1 MNSTVN
7 SAATYVVG
15 DIQGCCDQLQ
25 QLHAQIKQKHPQAR
39 LLFTGDLVNRGP
51 RSLASLR
58 YVRDLGDKAETV
70 LGNHDLHLLAL
81 ASGIDKSHKS
91 DTLQE
96 ILQAPDRE
104 ELLHWL
110 RHRPLALWEDGHLLV
125 HAGVFPQWS
134 VEQTLELAQEVEA
147 VLRGSDWLHFL
158 SHMYGNQP
166 DRWDDKLQGVE
177 RWRCIVNALTRIR
190 FCSTDGVM
198 DFASKDGIAD
208 IPPGF
213 MPWFDVPARKT
224 QDVPVIIG
232 HWSTLGLLLR
242 PDLLSIDTGCV
253 WGGKL
258 TAVCLQDRSVLQ
270 LDCPQQQRPG

>member
-1 MNSTVN
+1 VNSTVN